1 MPETIQLFRV
11 LLAAPSDVMEE
22 HQLVA
27 GAINDWNVQ
36 HGDSAKARVEL
47 MNWRTHAHPE
57 AGKRPQALINR
68 QFADRADV
76 VLAIFWRRFGR
87 PTGKAASGTVEEIER
102 ARRRGKKVMVYF
114 SQRAVNE
121 KEPPD
126 LHEQARMERF
136 RRRFGRIA
144 LYGTY
149 RNVQEFETVVRKDL
163 ALVMREVVAAAR
175 KKR

>member
-11 LLAAPSDVMEE
+11 LLAAPSDVTEE
-22 HQLVA
+22 HALVA
-27 GAINDWNVQ
+27 DAINDWNVQ
-36 HGDSAKARVEL
+36 HGDSAEASVEL

-57 AGKRPQALINR
+57 AGRRPQALINR

-76 VLAIFWRRFGR
+76 VLAIFWRRRGS

-114 SQRAVNE
+114 SQRPGTE

-126 LHEQARMERF
+126 SREQARLERF
-136 RRRFGRIA
+136 RRRLGRNA

-149 RNVQEFETVVRKDL
+149 GDVQEFEASVRKDL
-163 ALVMREVVAAAR
+163 ALVMREGVATAR

>member
-11 LLAAPSDVMEE
+11 LLAAPSDVTEE
-22 HQLVA
+22 HALVA
-27 GAINDWNVQ
+27 EAINDWNVQ
-36 HGDSAKARVEL
+36 HGDSAEARVEL

-57 AGKRPQALINR
+57 AGRRPQALINR

-76 VLAIFWRRFGR
+76 VLAIFWRRLGS

-102 ARRRGKKVMVYF
+102 ARRRGRKVMVYF
-114 SQRAVNE
+114 SQRASTE

-126 LHEQARMERF
+126 SREQARMERF
-136 RRRFGRIA
+136 KRRLGRNA

-149 RNVQEFETVVRKDL
+149 SNVREFEALVRKDL
-163 ALVMREVVAAAR
+163 ALVMREVIATAR

>member
-11 LLAAPSDVMEE
+11 LLAAPSDVTEE
-22 HQLVA
+22 HALVA
-27 GAINDWNVQ
+27 EAINDWNVQ
-36 HGDSAKARVEL
+36 HGDGVAARVEL

-57 AGKRPQALINR
+57 AGRRPQALINR
-68 QFADRADV
+68 QFADRADI
-76 VLAIFWRRFGR
+76 VLAIFWRRLGS
-87 PTGKAASGTVEEIER
+87 PTGKASSGTVEEIDR

-114 SQRAVNE
+114 SERPGTE

-126 LHEQARMERF
+126 SREQGRMERF
-136 RRRFGRIA
+136 RRELGRNA

-149 RNVQEFETVVRKDL
+149 RNVQEFEATVRKDL
-163 ALVMREVVAAAR
+163 ALVMREVAGTAR